1 MPVEESTDIDLGTD
15 EKTFDELDRAAAK
28 AIKTLEKR
36 NKEIKKSMSTASKA
50 EREQK
55 RLEKRGGIFAE
66 EEKTLPT
73 VIGAPK
79 DISKKGKSLSEIIE
93 EQVSKTVEK
102 QSKKI
107 TDSVKEQI
115 FGKDSGTSTI
125 KNIISMGKNPVAFA
139 TNLFKAIPFI
149 GGVIAFADFAKII
162 IDEVVKLDAF
172 FKAFV
177 DKIDDRVNQL
187 RDKVQEANIRAGNT
201 QLITTTEAGG
211 TEPRESY
218 NTFTEFNDNQMR
230 LEVDFAVRDT
240 SGV

>member
-1 MPVEESTDIDLGTD
+1 
-15 EKTFDELDRAAAK
+15 
-28 AIKTLEKR
+28 
-36 NKEIKKSMSTASKA
+36 
-50 EREQK
+50 
-55 RLEKRGGIFAE
+55 
-66 EEKTLPT
+66 
-73 VIGAPK
+73 
-79 DISKKGKSLSEIIE
+79 
-93 EQVSKTVEK
+93 
-102 QSKKI
+102 
-107 TDSVKEQI
+107 
-115 FGKDSGTSTI
+115 
-125 KNIISMGKNPVAFA
+125 MGKNPVAFA
-139 TNLFKAIPFI
+139 TNVLKSIPFI

-201 QLITTTEAGG
+201 QLITTTAAGG